1 MNTDNFYERMQK
13 AQEVRR
19 ANGTSGKARG
29 VTIARRPEGEMKERR
44 DLIKAVALIEKFA
57 GRELMSLVHFTR
69 LDNDELREFI
79 ESQFDVLAMGV

>member
-1 MNTDNFYERMQK
+1 
-13 AQEVRR
+13 
-19 ANGTSGKARG
+19 

-44 DLIKAVALIEKFA
+44 DLVKAVALIEKFA
-57 GRELMSLVHFTR
+57 GRELMSLVHFAR